1 MPFKPNKPMATIAPV
16 QKYYQDAQKIAKK
29 K

>member
-1 MPFKPNKPMATIAPV
+1 MAFKSGKPMATIAPV
-16 QKYYQDAQKIAKK
+16 QQYYQDAQKIAKK